1 MVNCSQIIFVSFKI
15 KYFIDNN
22 MIKRLIFLFLF
33 LPGATFAQ
41 LIENFDDGDI
51 SDWFQ
56 STDNRWAA
64 SDISPLNGAFSL
76 HHIFDNTVADKDR
89 ISIEIPNL
97 DLNASTTIWRF
108 KIKYEYNPA
117 DGNNWSVFLVS
128 NADASQ
134 MISGGNVNG
143 YLLAVNFTGYDDIL
157 KLLKINSGSV
167 TTVIATSLNW
177 DTGTNTSDTIALEV
191 ERSVL
196 GDWQVKYNQ
205 HGDFSSLT
213 SIGTGNDISFLTSNY
228 FGIYYE
234 YSSSADQLLWIDDIE
249 IIGSIYTDTVPPKV
263 DSVTIIT
270 SNQISIQFNERI
282 DSLVAS
288 NLLNYSV
295 DKGIGN
301 PDSIFIDSGSN
312 SIQLFFIN
320 QFINKN
326 YYNLTIQNIED
337 SNGNIIEDTTIQL
350 LYFVPQPFDV
360 VINEVMADPN
370 PSVNL
375 PEYEYIEI
383 KNTTEF
389 DVDLTGWKLKVGS
402 TVKSFPA
409 AVLNSASYLTLCS
422 SAASDYLDEY
432 GGVLAFSSFPLI
444 PNSGAAIIIYDE
456 NDVVID
462 SINFTS
468 SWYDDTEKQDGGWSL
483 ERIDPLNTCSTTG
496 NWKASEDSNGG
507 TPGAQN
513 SVYASNID
521 NVAPEITK
529 LEIVSNNQLKL
540 ILNEPVTLLSLLE
553 KTNYS
558 ISQGLG
564 NPLSVLASDDLTSV
578 DFIFLTSFPEKENLI
593 LTIENLEDECGN
605 LMPPTEEVFLYYQA
619 QPYDIVI
626 NEIMADPEPVVALP
640 EFEYIEIKNT
650 TGFDINLSGWKLKV
664 GTTIKDFPEFILD
677 SSSYAT
683 LCSTTASDY
692 LDEFG
697 AVLVFPSFPLI
708 SNSGAAI
715 VIYDENDVV
724 IDSINF
730 NTSWYGDTE
739 KQDGGWSLERI
750 DPLNTCSTTGN
761 WKASEDSNGGTPG
774 IENSVFASNLD
785 NTPPEIY
792 RLEIISDNQLKITFN
807 EKLTQAS
814 LMEKTNYTINNGV
827 GNPLSLLVGEDM
839 ASVELIFLNLFPER
853 VNLVLTVENLEDEC
867 GNMIPPTEKDFLYY
881 QAQAYDIVIN
891 EIMADPD
898 PVIGLPEFEYVEIYN
913 TSQFPIDLTGWWF
926 QAGTT
931 IKLFPSV
938 SINPESYL
946 ILCSPSAVEA
956 LESFGNVVGIN
967 GFPALG
973 NTGQTLIIRDKN
985 DRIISSVNYTNDWYK
1000 NDYKA
1005 EGGWSLEQ
1013 IDPMNPCGG
1022 ENNWTASENILGGT
1036 PGSQNSVFA
1045 SNPDFEA
1052 PELLRATVLSENSI
1066 KLFFNESID
1075 STLAMEIENYH
1086 VNRGIGNPSFID
1098 AVSPDY
1104 KSVILTF
1111 NNDFENNIIY
1121 EIEILG
1127 GIFDCSGNEIATN
1140 SIARFSKPS
1149 LPEESD
1155 VVINEV
1161 LFNPLSE
1168 GYDFVELYNNSDKTI
1183 DLADVYIAGFDYE
1196 SNEYKNVE
1204 KVAFDGF
1211 LLFPYEFIVISEN
1224 PEIIQQQYFTN
1235 NPSRFIE
1242 LNSMPSFND
1251 DMGRVIIMD
1260 KIQQVIDDFE
1270 YNEDM
1275 HFALLATNEGVSLER
1290 INYNRLTNDKSNWHS
1305 ASELVGFA
1313 TPAYENS
1320 QYMELEDVQ
1329 DEVKIDPEIF
1339 SPDNDGYQDI
1349 TNIRFEFS
1357 QPGYV
1362 ANIKI
1367 FDAKG
1372 RLVRYL
1378 ANNQLLSFDGTIS
1391 WDGLDENNQKAPV
1404 GIYVIYIELFDLEG
1418 TVKKY
1423 KKSVVVATKW

>member
-76 HHIFDNTVADKDR
+76 HHIFDNPGADQDK
-89 ISIEIPNL
+89 ISISLPVI
-97 DLNASTTIWRF
+97 DLTTQNTEWRF
-108 KIKYEYNPA
+108 QLRHNYDPSS
-117 DGNNWSVFLVS
+117 GNNWGVFLL
-128 NADASQ
+128 ADADANQ
-134 MISGGNVNG
+134 MLLGGAING
-143 YLLAVNFTGYDDIL
+143 YVIGVNFNNNSDDIL
-157 KLLKINSGSV
+157 RLWKITAGTASI
-167 TTVIATSLNW
+167 VITSTLNW
-177 DTGTNTSDTIALEV
+177 QTQIGKTHPAGVDIIRLTDGSWEIKIDTDGGFDNLI
-191 ERSVL
+191 SV
-196 GDWQVKYNQ
+196 
-205 HGDFSSLT
+205 
-213 SIGTGNDISFLTSNY
+213 GTGSDNTFTTAGY
-228 FGIYYE
+228 FGINYK
-234 YSSSADQLLWIDDIE
+234 YSATADRLLWIDDIYVGAE
-249 IIGSIYTDTVPPKV
+249 IIDDIKPVV
-263 DSVTIIT
+263 DSLCILSANKLKIEFSERVDSSIAANIT
-270 SNQISIQFNERI
+270 NYIVNE
-282 DSLVAS
+282 
-288 NLLNYSV
+288 
-295 DKGIGN
+295 GIGN
-301 PDSIFIDSGSN
+301 PDSLIVDDSWQVAYLYFSQKFQNAQMHNLTVQHIEDLNSN
-312 SIQLFFIN
+312 VMNDTILSFLYEYIKPINVEVISSNEIQV
-320 QFINKN
+320 QFSRVLDIISAREITNYTLDNGIGNPISAEIVVGDTTKIHLVFNHDFVNKTD
-326 YYNLTIQNIED
+326 YNLTIQDVADQNLD
-337 SNGNIIEDTTIQL
+337 SLQTEIISF
-350 LYFVPQPFDV
+350 LYFIPQPFDV

-521 NVAPEITK
+521 NAAPEITK

-564 NPLSVLASDDLTSV
+564 NPFSVLASDDLTSV
-578 DFIFLTSFPEKENLI
+578 DLIFLNSFPEKENLI

-605 LMPPTEEVFLYYQA
+605 VMPQTETAFIYYQ
-619 QPYDIVI
+619 P
-626 NEIMADPEPVVALP
+626 
-640 EFEYIEIKNT
+640 
-650 TGFDINLSGWKLKV
+650 
-664 GTTIKDFPEFILD
+664 
-677 SSSYAT
+677 
-683 LCSTTASDY
+683 
-692 LDEFG
+692 
-697 AVLVFPSFPLI
+697 
-708 SNSGAAI
+708 
-715 VIYDENDVV
+715 
-724 IDSINF
+724 
-730 NTSWYGDTE
+730 
-739 KQDGGWSLERI
+739 
-750 DPLNTCSTTGN
+750 
-761 WKASEDSNGGTPG
+761 
-774 IENSVFASNLD
+774 
-785 NTPPEIY
+785 
-792 RLEIISDNQLKITFN
+792 
-807 EKLTQAS
+807 
-814 LMEKTNYTINNGV
+814 
-827 GNPLSLLVGEDM
+827 
-839 ASVELIFLNLFPER
+839 
-853 VNLVLTVENLEDEC
+853 
-867 GNMIPPTEKDFLYY
+867 
-881 QAQAYDIVIN
+881 QAYDIVIN

-898 PVIGLPEFEYVEIYN
+898 PIIGLPEFEYVEIYN
-913 TSQFPIDLTGWWF
+913 TSQYPIDLTGWWF

-973 NTGQTLIIRDKN
+973 NTGQTLIIFDKY
-985 DRIISSVNYTNDWYK
+985 DHIISSVNYTNDWYK

-1022 ENNWTASENILGGT
+1022 ENNWKASENILGGT

-1066 KLFFNESID
+1066 KLFFNESVD
-1075 STLAMEIENYH
+1075 STLAIETEKYL

-1098 AVSPDY
+1098 AVGPDY
-1104 KSVILTF
+1104 KSVMLTF
-1111 NNDFENNIIY
+1111 NNTFENNIIY

-1140 SIARFSKPS
+1140 SIARFSLPS

-1155 VVINEV
+1155 MVINEV
-1161 LFNPLSE
+1161 LFNPLSG

-1183 DLADVYIAGFDYE
+1183 DLADVYLAGFDYE
-1196 SNEYKNVE
+1196 NNEYKNVE
-1204 KVAFDGF
+1204 KIAPEGF
-1211 LLFPYEFIVISEN
+1211 LLFPYEFIVITEN

-1235 NPSRFIE
+1235 NPSGFIE

-1260 KIQQVIDDFE
+1260 KIQQILDDFE
-1270 YNEDM
+1270 YYEDM

-1290 INYNRLTNDKSNWHS
+1290 INYNRLTKDKSNWHS

-1372 RLVRYL
+1372 RLIRYL
-1378 ANNQLLSFDGTIS
+1378 ANNQLLSSDGIIS
-1391 WDGLDENNQKAPV
+1391 WDGLDENNQKSPV

-1423 KKSVVVATKW
+1423 KKSVVVATRW